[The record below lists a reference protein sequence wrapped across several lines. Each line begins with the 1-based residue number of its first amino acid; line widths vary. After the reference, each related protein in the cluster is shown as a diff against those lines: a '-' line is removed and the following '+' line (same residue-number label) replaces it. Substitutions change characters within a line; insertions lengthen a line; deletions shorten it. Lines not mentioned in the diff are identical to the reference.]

1 MNEED
6 KQRHFNLK
14 EEREKRQRKR
24 SKYILTKTNYKSV
37 VEELIQEAQERG
49 DFDDLAGQGEPLD
62 LEQNT
67 FAGDM
72 QLAYKMLKDNN
83 FTLPWIEDRNRVME
97 DVKALR
103 EKIKYQWQL
112 FGPQVLAMARGGQ
125 EAMATRRWT
134 ALLMQWTT
142 LIDDINRRIKDVNFS
157 IPARDLDVMT
167 VGLDIELTRIGAHEK
182 IEVMLENEV
191 EIDPS

>member
-1 MNEED
+1 MNEENS
-6 KQRHFNLK
+6 QRHFDLK

-49 DFDDLAGQGEPLD
+49 DFDDLAGHGEPLD

-83 FTLPWIEDRNRVME
+83 FTLPWIEDRNRLLE
-97 DVKALR
+97 EIKELR
-103 EKIKYQWQL
+103 EKIQYQWQL

-125 EAMATRRWT
+125 DAIAERRWT

-142 LIDDINRRIKDVNFS
+142 LIGDINRRIKDVNFS
-157 IPARDLDVMT
+157 IPVRDLDVMT
-167 VGLDIELTRIGAHEK
+167 LGLEIELARLGADEDIG
-182 IEVMLENEV
+182 VMLENEDKA
-191 EIDPS
+191 EK